1 MEISSPNLDIILI
14 LLKTLLKRANSTE
27 LRITKLYKYFFG
39 NDIRRTYNQAA
50 TNTKETREEIK
61 QQYVKIHTLETTISQ
76 LKTELKL
83 EKSNS
88 VVKIDVANAI
98 FSTENDALREE
109 IQRLKLIVL
118 NSNEAH
124 NTVLEEYKETTYQI
138 LQLQTELEKS
148 VQNEKTSVK
157 N

>member
-1 MEISSPNLDIILI
+1 MMRQTIVYLKKFSVNNIIKSAINNNKLI
-14 LLKTLLKRANSTE
+14 
-27 LRITKLYKYFFG
+27 KLTAK
-39 NDIRRTYNQAA
+39 D
-50 TNTKETREEIK
+50 TREEIK
-61 QQYVKIHTLETTISQ
+61 HQYANINTLETTISQ

-124 NTVLEEYKETTYQI
+124 NAVLE
-138 LQLQTELEKS
+138 
-148 VQNEKTSVK
+148 
-157 N
+157 

>member
-1 MEISSPNLDIILI
+1 
-14 LLKTLLKRANSTE
+14 
-27 LRITKLYKYFFG
+27 LRV
-39 NDIRRTYNQAA
+39 
-50 TNTKETREEIK
+50 K